1 MLSINSK
8 QEIIMPKKGEYIT
21 RKNLERM
28 IKSTFMIY
36 ADFKSILVLEDNG
49 KMKMSLI
56 LTNTK
61 NMLLVVMVI
70 E

>member
-1 MLSINSK
+1 
-8 QEIIMPKKGEYIT
+8 MPKKGEYIT

-49 KMKMSLI
+49 KMKMTLI
-56 LTNTK
+56 LTNIK

>member
-1 MLSINSK
+1 
-8 QEIIMPKKGEYIT
+8 MPKKGEYIIC
-21 RKNLERM
+21 KNLERM

-61 NMLLVVMVI
+61 NMLLVVMVL
-70 E
+70 EYMC

>member
-1 MLSINSK
+1 
-8 QEIIMPKKGEYIT
+8 MPKKGEYIIC
-21 RKNLERM
+21 KNLERM

-49 KMKMSLI
+49 KTKMSLI

-61 NMLLVVMVI
+61 NMLPVVMVI

>member
-1 MLSINSK
+1 
-8 QEIIMPKKGEYIT
+8 
-21 RKNLERM
+21 
-28 IKSTFMIY
+28 MIY

>member
-1 MLSINSK
+1 
-8 QEIIMPKKGEYIT
+8 MPKKGEYIT
-21 RKNLERM
+21 CKNLEGM

-49 KMKMSLI
+49 KMKMTLI
-56 LTNTK
+56 LTNIK